1 MGTEN
6 ELNADVNNIMTD
18 FYKIKEVDE
27 ISCGENIRLSEHM
40 KQLEA
45 SLADLKRQLADEK
58 EKWHTNQ
65 EKMKLSQ
72 NHEMEELKSSCEK
85 RVMEAEREVEVIK
98 AKFHAQCSELAKKL
112 ENIQNQNSNEINI
125 IVLEYEE
132 RLHKMEER
140 LKAAEAESQQIR
152 DRAATDVVLYQKKVL
167 AMEQQYNNMIQE
179 KEILPPPFSP
189 LPPNSSESFKPGTRR
204 RRNNPFQYH
213 IPSSVNQSQPSIIP
227 LHSILKK
234 TSVYDSAQSSS
245 DKENILPSL
254 DDFADSENVGTG
266 DGKPVEYSTLNICAK
281 ASSTSFMTSVSTNSF
296 VDNSSVATRNSIMPH
311 LQFVTEPADLDTIAN
326 GPLKQESNQSLEG
339 KKRRF
344 VPAKKRKLFCC
355 NAKDTL

>member
-1 MGTEN
+1 
-6 ELNADVNNIMTD
+6 
-18 FYKIKEVDE
+18 
-27 ISCGENIRLSEHM
+27 
-40 KQLEA
+40 
-45 SLADLKRQLADEK
+45 
-58 EKWHTNQ
+58 
-65 EKMKLSQ
+65 
-72 NHEMEELKSSCEK
+72 
-85 RVMEAEREVEVIK
+85 
-98 AKFHAQCSELAKKL
+98 
-112 ENIQNQNSNEINI
+112 
-125 IVLEYEE
+125 
-132 RLHKMEER
+132 
-140 LKAAEAESQQIR
+140 
-152 DRAATDVVLYQKKVL
+152 
-167 AMEQQYNNMIQE
+167 MEQQYNNMIQE
-179 KEILPPPFSP
+179 KEILPPPCSP
-189 LPPNSSESFKPGTRR
+189 LPPNSSESFIPGTRR

-234 TSVYDSAQSSS
+234 TSVYDSVQSSS